1 MRTAR
6 PAPAPFGSGS
16 AASQPLRDAGRPGG
30 QSTRGFR
37 RSITPKELRGDASYL
52 RSRIWRVHVRG
63 CVQVLDDLLGE
74 SGGRRGEVKM
84 PSRENAGPKFSAGEV
99 APRLERTRMGDIVGA
114 GKRGDR
120 TSHAIVRIDCIRR
133 NERKIC
139 S

>member
-16 AASQPLRDAGRPGG
+16 AASQPLRDARRPGG

-37 RSITPKELRGDASYL
+37 RSITPEELRGDASYL

-63 CVQVLDDLLGE
+63 CVQILDDLLGE
-74 SGGRRGEVKM
+74 SGCRRREVKM

-99 APRLERTRMGDIVGA
+99 APRLEGAGMGDIVGP
-114 GKRGDR
+114 GKCGDR
-120 TSHAIVRIDCIRR
+120 TSNPILDRIPG
-133 NERKIC
+133 NERKVGP
-139 S
+139 